1 MGADLTRNLRTMENA
16 EKMLPLLVLLSLGAG
31 LVVLLVRAKD
41 RSNREGQGALL
52 PPLSATPAVAPTE
65 MAIPGVPSLES
76 RVESTTGTE
85 VAVSADS
92 VAVEKKKAE
101 LRRASRRQK
110 RRVEPAATTSP
121 VDQTVQLLQ
130 DKNALTTA
138 FLLREILGPPV
149 SRRQR

>member
-1 MGADLTRNLRTMENA
+1 MENA

-41 RSNREGQGALL
+41 RSNREGQAALM
-52 PPLSATPAVAPTE
+52 PPLSAPPAVAPTE
-65 MAIPGVPSLES
+65 MAVAGVPSLES
-76 RVESTTGTE
+76 RVKPPTE
-85 VAVSADS
+85 TEAAVSADF
-92 VAVEKKKAE
+92 VGVEEKKVD

-110 RRVEPAATTSP
+110 RRMEPATTISP
-121 VDQTVQLLQ
+121 VDQAVQLLQ